1 MIVAITI
8 MVMALLVSGA
18 RLLLPHMNTFHLQIE
33 ETISQAVGATVEVR
47 SLDASWHGAG
57 PQLKMHGVRVLSGE
71 IELLNF
77 EDGRIGLNLL
87 QSLRHRSWQLGD
99 LVVSGVELEIVRD
112 KAGKISVAGFAAPPR
127 QVFKDE
133 QAEQKAAN
141 EQALSS
147 WLFSQPRMMVES
159 SEVNWRDMMLDGREL
174 HFTDVGFE
182 FRNQGDRHQ
191 LNGKAALPVH
201 LGRTLSFALDI
212 NGALDEDGDLDGV
225 EGSWDVRGY
234 VEGGELQIAQWL
246 EGYAPGE
253 IRVDDGQVESRV
265 WFEWRDSA
273 LQRVEGEA
281 SLRQLLLTPI
291 NAVADGDTRAPVQ
304 IDLVTGRYAWQR
316 NTVGWSLGIDHFML
330 GLDNKMWPPS
340 ELSVAVSG
348 DVSGEQVVE
357 ARLGYAS
364 IEELT
369 SLLLVSS
376 DVDESLRS
384 QLRAFAPS
392 GVLKEGYLHYR
403 RGAAD
408 DVRRYVLTSQFEN
421 VGIEAQGKLPG
432 ATGLDGVITL
442 DNSSGVLALDSQDAI
457 VSLPKLFR
465 GPLDVDLL
473 QGGLFWQ
480 LDEQGW
486 RVESRSLQLQNSD
499 AALSLDLALKK
510 GETAAEIALLAEF
523 EAESVAN
530 TSHYLPVGIMS
541 DPLIDWLDQAIVGGT
556 ASAGQMVFYGPL
568 DHHFPYNKSDGLFD
582 IRFNLTDGILDYAP
596 GWPRFEE
603 MEAEVIFTGS
613 RMEINAVAAKSLNA
627 DVTQVSARID
637 DFRGHPALL
646 AIDGKAQGRSYDA
659 LDFVKRSPLHAL
671 FGDFVDEVEVTA
683 GRSKVDLSL
692 KLPLADLPAKVDG
705 VVQFEDADIYL
716 SGRAVD
722 ILAVNGALQ
731 FSEQGIRIEQAKAR
745 LLGMGSQVSAETMP
759 LSKGGD
765 TVFTAQGS
773 ASAADVQR
781 LVDVALLQRLEG
793 ESQWQAILTIPAK
806 DVATAGVA
814 LEVTS
819 DLKGMASNLPYPL
832 AKNSEQSGSFKIET
846 VFPQSLGVP
855 LSLQYDHQLNA
866 VFDLDDRM
874 ALQRGAVAFGG
885 VVPLMPEKALIS
897 LEGKLEHLSLDEWLS
912 FVSAAEA
919 SAANVSE
926 SNAAAAVEIEEL
938 NLEIAAFSAFGYD
951 FQYASIDLAR
961 ALGSWQGTVI
971 SHLMGGRVQIP
982 LDFAR
987 NTLEM
992 ELDYL
997 ILPGLVEAETVADAG
1012 DAEEEIDPRE
1022 LPAMDINSRFFSYAD
1037 ESYGQL
1043 QLLTTRSQHGLH
1055 VARLNLNPSWMALSA
1070 SGEWTMV
1077 DNRQY
1082 SSFDI
1087 SADSADFGEMLSR
1100 LDIADS
1106 VRDGESNVSIMAHW
1120 PGAPMAFALEHL
1132 SGSMQLKVEDGRL
1145 LDIEPGAGRL
1155 FGLISVQAL
1164 KRRLTLDFSDMFK
1177 KGFSFNQM
1185 AGRFEIDEGNATTSD
1200 FSIVGPSASI
1210 AMVGRVGLAAKDYD
1224 QYVIVEPH
1232 VASSLPVVGA
1242 LVSSLGAGVVIWA
1255 AQKLLNLGEPAQVE
1269 YRVTGPWDAPMVLR
1283 RDEMVPAGTEEQ

>member
-18 RLLLPHMNTFHLQIE
+18 RVLLPHMNTFHLQIE
-33 ETISQAVGATVEVR
+33 EAISQAVGATVEVR

-112 KAGKISVAGFAAPPR
+112 KAGKISVAGFAAPPH
-127 QVFKDE
+127 QAFKDE
-133 QAEQKAAN
+133 QAEQKTAN
-141 EQALSS
+141 EQTLSS
-147 WLFSQPRMMVES
+147 WLFSQPRMMIES
-159 SEVNWRDMMLDGREL
+159 SEVNWRDMMLGGREL
-174 HFTDVGFE
+174 HFTNVGFE

-191 LNGKAALPVH
+191 LNGEAALPVH

-212 NGALDEDGDLDGV
+212 TGALDEDGDLDGV
-225 EGSWDVRGY
+225 EGGWDVRGY

-253 IRVDDGQVESRV
+253 IRVDDGQVESRI
-265 WFEWRDSA
+265 WFEWRDA
-273 LQRVEGEA
+273 AIQRIEGEA
-281 SLRQLLLTPI
+281 VLRQLLLKPI
-291 NAVADGDTRAPVQ
+291 NAVVDGGAHAPVQ
-304 IDLVTGRYAWQR
+304 IDLVSGRYAWQR
-316 NTVGWSLGIDHFML
+316 NAAGWSLGIDHFML
-330 GLDNKMWPPS
+330 GLDDKMWPPS

-348 DVSGEQVVE
+348 DISGEQVVE
-357 ARLGYAS
+357 AQLGYAN
-364 IEELT
+364 IEDLT
-369 SLLLVSS
+369 SLLLESGA
-376 DVDESLRS
+376 VDESIRS
-384 QLRAFAPS
+384 QLRSFAPN
-392 GVLKEGYLHYR
+392 GVLRESYLHYR

-408 DVRRYVLTSQFEN
+408 DARRYVLASQFEN

-432 ATGLDGVITL
+432 ATGLDGIVTL
-442 DNSSGVLALDSQDAI
+442 DNSGGVLALDSQDAI
-457 VSLPKLFR
+457 VSIPTLFR

-473 QGGLFWQ
+473 QGGLYWQ
-480 LDEQGW
+480 LDEQGGW
-486 RVESRSLQLQNSD
+486 QVESRSLQLQNSD
-499 AALSLDLALKK
+499 ATLSLDLALKK
-510 GETAAEIALLAEF
+510 GEAAPEIALLAEF
-523 EAESVAN
+523 EAASVAN

-637 DFRGHPALL
+637 DFRGRPVLL

-659 LDFVKRSPLHAL
+659 LDFVKRSPLHTL
-671 FGDFVDEVEVTA
+671 FGDFVEEVEVTA

-716 SGRAVD
+716 SGRVVD

-731 FSEQGIRIEQAKAR
+731 FSEKGIKIEQAQAR
-745 LLGMGSQVSAETMP
+745 LLGVDSQLSAETMP

-773 ASAADVQR
+773 ATAADVQR
-781 LVDVALLQRLEG
+781 LVDVSLLQHLKG
-793 ESQWQAILTIPAK
+793 ASQWQAALTIPAK
-806 DVATAGVA
+806 DVATTGVA

-819 DLKGMASNLPYPL
+819 DLKGMTSSLPYPL
-832 AKNSEQSGSFKIET
+832 AKNSEQSGSFKVET
-846 VFPQSLGVP
+846 VFPQSLGMP
-855 LSLQYDHQLNA
+855 LSLQYDHQIDA

-897 LEGKLEHLSLDEWLS
+897 LEGRLEHLSLDEWLP

-919 SAANVSE
+919 SDANVSE
-926 SNAAAAVEIEEL
+926 LSAVVEIEEL
-938 NLEIAAFSAFGYD
+938 NLEIAALSAFGYD
-951 FQYASIDLAR
+951 FHYTSVDLVR
-961 ALGSWQGTVI
+961 ALGSWQGAVN
-971 SHLMGGRVQIP
+971 SHLMAGRVQIP

-997 ILPGLVEAETVADAG
+997 ILPSLVEAETVADAG

-1022 LPAMDINSRFFSYAD
+1022 LPAMDINSRIFSYAD

-1043 QLLTTRSQHGLH
+1043 QLLTTRSQHGLQ
-1055 VARLNLNPSWMALSA
+1055 VMRLNLNPSWMALSA

-1077 DNRQY
+1077 NHQQH

-1087 SADSADFGEMLSR
+1087 SVGSANFGEMLTS

-1106 VRDGESNVSIMAHW
+1106 VRGGESNVRFMADW

-1132 SGSMQLKVEDGRL
+1132 SGSMQLKVENGRL

-1177 KGFSFNQM
+1177 KGFSFNRM
-1185 AGRFEIDEGNATTSD
+1185 EGRFEIDEGNATTSD

-1232 VASSLPVVGA
+1232 MASSLPVVGA
-1242 LVSSLGAGVVIWA
+1242 VVSGPVTGFAIWA

-1269 YRVTGPWDAPMVLR
+1269 YRVTGPWEAPMVLR
-1283 RDEMVPAGTEEQ
+1283 KDEMMPVGTEE

>member
-1 MIVAITI
+1 VAITI

-18 RLLLPHMNTFHLQIE
+18 RLLLPYMNTFHLQIE
-33 ETISQAVGATVEVR
+33 ETISEAVGATVEVR

-57 PQLKMHGVRVLSGE
+57 PQLKMRGVRVLSGE

-112 KAGKISVAGFAAPPR
+112 KAGKISVAGFTAPPH
-127 QVFKDE
+127 QAFKDE
-133 QAEQKAAN
+133 QAEQKASN

-147 WLFSQPRMMVES
+147 WLFSQPRMVVES

-174 HFTDVGFE
+174 HFTNVGFE

-191 LNGKAALPVH
+191 LNGEAALPIH
-201 LGRTLSFALDI
+201 LGRTLSFALDLT
-212 NGALDEDGDLDGV
+212 GALDDDGDLDGV
-225 EGSWDVRGY
+225 EGGWDVRGY

-246 EGYAPGE
+246 EGQAPSG

-265 WFEWRDSA
+265 WFEWRDAA
-273 LQRVEGEA
+273 LQRVEGEVA
-281 SLRQLLLTPI
+281 LRQLLLTPI
-291 NAVADGDTRAPVQ
+291 NTAIEGSTRTPMR
-304 IDLVTGRYAWQR
+304 IDLVSGDYAWQR
-316 NTVGWSLGIDHFML
+316 NAEGWSLGVDNFIFV
-330 GLDNKMWPPS
+330 LDNKMWSPS

-364 IEELT
+364 IEDLT
-369 SLLLVSS
+369 SLLLVS
-376 DVDESLRS
+376 DAVDESLRS
-384 QLRAFAPS
+384 QLRSFAPS
-392 GVLKEGYLHYR
+392 GVLRDGYLHYR

-432 ATGLDGVITL
+432 ATGLDGAITL
-442 DNSSGVLALDSQDAI
+442 DNSRGVLALDSQDAI
-457 VSLPKLFR
+457 VSIPKLFR
-465 GPLDVDLL
+465 APLDVDVL
-473 QGGLFWQ
+473 QGGLYWQ

-486 RVESRSLQLQNSD
+486 QVESRSLRLKNSD

-510 GETAAEIALLAEF
+510 GDAVPEILLLAEF
-523 EAESVAN
+523 EAASVAN

-541 DPLIDWLDQAIVGGT
+541 DPLIDWLEQAIVGGT

-568 DHHFPYNKSDGLFD
+568 DHHFPYDKSDGLFD

-596 GWPRFEE
+596 EWPRFEE

-613 RMEINAVAAKSLNA
+613 RMAINAVAAKSLNA
-627 DVTQVSARID
+627 DVTQVSARIND
-637 DFRGHPALL
+637 LREHPALL
-646 AIDGKAQGRSYDA
+646 EIDGKAQGRSYDA
-659 LDFVKRSPLHAL
+659 LDFVKRSPLHKI
-671 FGDFVDEVEVTA
+671 FGDFIEEVEVTA
-683 GRSKVDLSL
+683 GRSKLDLSL
-692 KLPLADLPAKVDG
+692 KLPLADQPAKVDG

-716 SGRAVD
+716 AGRAVD

-731 FSEQGIRIEQAKAR
+731 FSEKGIKIEQAQAR
-745 LLGMGSQVSAETMP
+745 LLGMDSQLSAETKSS
-759 LSKGGD
+759 SKCGD

-781 LVDVALLQRLEG
+781 LVDVSLLQHLEG
-793 ESQWQAILTIPAK
+793 ASQWLARLTIPAK

-819 DLKGMASNLPYPL
+819 DLKGMASSLPYPL
-832 AKNSEQSGSFKIET
+832 AKNSQQSGSFKIET
-846 VFPQSLGVP
+846 VFPRSLGVP
-855 LSLQYDHQLNA
+855 LSLQYGHQLDA
-866 VFDLDDRM
+866 VFDLDDHM
-874 ALQRGAVAFGG
+874 TLQRGAVAFGG

-897 LEGKLEHLSLDEWLS
+897 LEGRLEHLSLDEWLP
-912 FVSAAEA
+912 FVSAAETIDA
-919 SAANVSE
+919 PVSE
-926 SNAAAAVEIEEL
+926 SSATTVVEIEQV
-938 NLEIAAFSAFGYD
+938 NLEVEALSAFGYD
-951 FQYASIDLAR
+951 FHYTSVDLAR
-961 ALGSWQGTVI
+961 ALGSWQGDVS

-997 ILPGLVEAETVADAG
+997 ILPGLTEAETIGDDG
-1012 DAEEEIDPRE
+1012 DAAGELDPRQ
-1022 LPAMDINSRFFSYAD
+1022 LPSMDINSRFFSYAD
-1037 ESYGQL
+1037 ERYGQL

-1055 VARLNLNPSWMALSA
+1055 VSRLNLNSPWMALSA
-1070 SGEWTMV
+1070 SGKWQV
-1077 DNRQY
+1077 INNQQH

-1106 VRDGESNVSIMAHW
+1106 VRNGESSIGVVARW

-1145 LDIEPGAGRL
+1145 LDIKPGAGRL

-1177 KGFSFNQM
+1177 KGFSFNHM
-1185 AGRFEIDEGNATTSD
+1185 EGRFEIDQGNATTSD
-1200 FSIVGPSASI
+1200 FNIVGPSASI
-1210 AMVGRVGLAAKDYD
+1210 AVTGRVGLAAKDYD

-1232 VASSLPVVGA
+1232 MASSLPVVGA
-1242 LVSSLGAGVVIWA
+1242 LVSSLGTGVVIWA
-1255 AQKLLNLGEPAQVE
+1255 AQKLLNIGEPAQVE
-1269 YRVTGPWDAPMVLR
+1269 YRITGPWDAPMVLR
-1283 RDEMVPAGTEEQ
+1283 KDEMVPASTEEQ